1 MKNVWKYALIASLG
15 GFLFGFETAVISG
28 AEQII
33 QQLWQLDAFWH
44 GLTVSI
50 SLIATILGALL
61 AGGYAEKY
69 GRKPVLALIALLY
82 LFSAIG
88 CGLSPIWSLF
98 LLFRFLGGLAVGVS
112 SVVGPVYIS
121 EIAPAKDR
129 GKLTGL
135 FQIMIVSGIFVAYLT
150 NFLFAGLGDNAW
162 RYMLGIMALPAALFY
177 ALLRLLPE
185 SPRWLALHRGSEA
198 AHVVFASLGQASAM
212 ADSAEGSSSSTAQQA
227 TSLWQ
232 KRYSKPIVFAV
243 LLAFFNQMTGINAIL
258 YYAPRIFEMAGFDA
272 QLAYLQPIFIGGTN
286 VLFTLLGMSIIDRVG
301 RKKLLLLGAVG
312 MFVFLLLTAFGLKG
326 EHSSFLLFYII
337 GFIGCFALSQGAV
350 IWVFLAEIFPNEVRA
365 KGSSLGSST
374 HWVFAAIISWLFP
387 VVVEGFEQGGFYIFL
402 FYALMVVLSFVF
414 ILLLP
419 ETKGKDLE
427 SMKDATG

>member
-33 QQLWQLDAFWH
+33 QKLWHLDAFWH

-50 SLIATILGALL
+50 SLIGTILGALF

-69 GRKPVLALIALLY
+69 GRKSVLGAIALLY
-82 LFSAIG
+82 LFSAVG

-135 FQIMIVSGIFVAYLT
+135 FQIMIVTGIFVAYLT
-150 NFLFAGLGDNAW
+150 NFLFAGLGEQAW
-162 RYMLGIMALPAALFY
+162 RYMLGIMALPAVLFY
-177 ALLRLLPE
+177 ALLRILPE
-185 SPRWLALHRGSEA
+185 SPRWLAIHKGTA
-198 AHVVFASLGQASAM
+198 AANVVFARLGQPT
-212 ADSAEGSSSSTAQQA
+212 STAEMEPTKRQPA
-227 TSLWQ
+227 TALWQ
-232 KRYSKPIVFAV
+232 KQYSKPIFFAV
-243 LLAFFNQMTGINAIL
+243 MLAFFNQMTGINAIL
-258 YYAPRIFEMAGFDA
+258 YYAPRIFEMAGFEA

-301 RKKLLLLGAVG
+301 RKKLLLLGAIG
-312 MFVFLLLTAFGLKG
+312 MFFFLLLTAFGLKG
-326 EHSSFLLFYII
+326 EHSPFLLYYII

-365 KGSSLGSST
+365 KGSSLGSTT

-419 ETKGKDLE
+419 ETKGRALE
-427 SMKDATG
+427 SMKETLQ